1 MRMRNKGCRD
11 ACAEP
16 RKNAATR
23 IFETAR
29 DLFYQRGIRAV
40 GVDEIVCQA
49 GVTKPSLYRSFESKD
64 ELVAACLQSFG
75 DEAKAELDAR
85 LAAAGDDPLAQM
97 RALIGHCAEKLSRPG
112 FRGCPMSNTA
122 VEFPEAGHLGRAV
135 AETCKMEMRERV
147 VDIARRLPVG
157 DPEAL
162 ADGLVLLI
170 EGAYSIHHLF
180 GSQGPSQCLVETADR
195 LIDAHLQAGQ
205 AAKKKRERPLA

>member
-64 ELVAACLQSFG
+64 ELVAACLESFAAEG
-75 DEAKAELDAR
+75 KAELQMT
-85 LAAAGDDPLAQM
+85 LAKAGEDPLAQL
-97 RALIGHCAEKLSRPG
+97 RALVGHYADKLTRPD

-122 VEFPEAGHLGRAV
+122 IEFPEAGHPGRAV
-135 AETCKMEMRERV
+135 AETCKMEARESIV
-147 VDIARRLPVG
+147 GLARKLPVD
-157 DPEAL
+157 DPEVL
-162 ADGLVLLI
+162 ADGLLLLI
-170 EGAYSIHHLF
+170 EGAFSVHHLF

-195 LIDAHLQAGQ
+195 LIDAHLRDGK
-205 AAKKKRERPLA
+205 AAKRMRARAD